1 MITNEQ
7 LTFCMQQ
14 LYPGTANGQD
24 YWIGHP
30 VDANGKQM
38 APAAIFRWGRAD
50 LRAPAPSEIASLW
63 AQYESA
69 FHSMKAD
76 RAARD
81 RRETMLKEADMLVE
95 RAADAGLDQ
104 MPFRRYRQALRDITA
119 QPGFPFDVEWP
130 EAPVT

>member
-1 MITNEQ
+1 
-7 LTFCMQQ
+7 
-14 LYPGTANGQD
+14 
-24 YWIGHP
+24 
-30 VDANGKQM
+30 
-38 APAAIFRWGRAD
+38 
-50 LRAPAPSEIASLW
+50 
-63 AQYESA
+63 
-69 FHSMKAD
+69 MKAD